1 MGSAEQRE
9 VNRQMEQRNWKIIKY
24 LVILSVIA
32 GLLFW
37 VRTTVRN
44 EFSRSMRENL
54 LRLSNS
60 ISMTDTVAISEKFP
74 DVLIYKYDFD
84 GNEYESGSGLKDLV
98 RELEDFAYGEEHA
111 LYEETYISSYSVKY
125 EGKDYNVVFTPVI
138 EDYQV
143 VGIMVQLHSAQ
154 DYVKLL
160 RTLDNMFLIL
170 FALFAVGF
178 GVATFSID
186 PVTTYAIIVTFA
198 IVIVFIVYPLYEAVR
213 LTFVRTGTFSFDV
226 WKVILTEKGYLKAFA
241 NSVLLGSITATV
253 STFIGF
259 IFAFLVTR
267 TSIKGKKFIST
278 FATLPVISP
287 PFSLTLS
294 IILLFGSNGLI
305 TKQLLKLNWDIYGL
319 DGLVIAQT
327 MGMFP
332 IAYLTM
338 VGVLEAID
346 STLEEASMNLGA
358 SRWKVFTTVTLSLSL
373 PGLLSSWLLVFTNSI
388 ADFANPLMLGGKFN
402 VLSVTAYL
410 EVTGMNRLDRGAALS
425 LLLLLPAL
433 TAFYL
438 QRYVVN
444 RKSYVTVTG
453 KPSGRIV
460 EIVSPGTRRVLTV
473 FVYAM
478 IIFLIGLYS
487 TIFMGCFVKNWGVD
501 YTFTTANIIEALQRG
516 RKALTDTTFLAGVAM
531 PIAGVFSM
539 IVAFLFARK
548 KFPGK
553 KLLQGAV
560 LLPFAIPGTL
570 IGISYVIAFNKPP
583 LILVGTAAIIV
594 INYVIRELPVGVEGG
609 IATLKQIDPSIE
621 EAAQNLG
628 ANPQTVFSTIILP
641 LIRPA
646 FISSLSYTF
655 VRAMTA
661 VSAVVFLISAKWY
674 HITMQI
680 YNFSENLRFGFAS
693 VLSSVLIII
702 ILVVFGLLR
711 LLVRKS
717 EYLEK
722 NIVQQ

>member
-1 MGSAEQRE
+1 ME
-9 VNRQMEQRNWKIIKY
+9 VD
-24 LVILSVIA
+24 LVSERFPNILV
-32 GLLFW
+32 
-37 VRTTVRN
+37 
-44 EFSRSMRENL
+44 
-54 LRLSNS
+54 
-60 ISMTDTVAISEKFP
+60 
-74 DVLIYKYDFD
+74 YKSTFQ
-84 GNEYESGSGLKDLV
+84 GEEYESIEGLKKLIKALPDYI
-98 RELEDFAYGEEHA
+98 YGEEHA
-111 LYEETYISSYSVKY
+111 FYEESYISSNILNVDN
-125 EGKDYNVVFTPVI
+125 KDYFVVFTPKI
-138 EDYQV
+138 ENYEV
-143 VGIMVQLHSAQ
+143 TGVLIQLHPANDSI
-154 DYVKLL
+154 KLL
-160 RTLDNMFLIL
+160 RTVDLMFIIL
-170 FALFAVGF
+170 FVIFAIAF
-178 GVATFSID
+178 AIATFSID
-186 PVTTYAIIVTFA
+186 PVTTYAIIVTFTV
-198 IVIVFIVYPLYEAVR
+198 VIVFIVYPLYEAVR
-213 LTFVRTGTFSFDV
+213 LTFLRTGTFTFDV
-226 WKVILTEKGYLKAFA
+226 WKTVLMEKNYLKAFG
-241 NSVLLGSITATV
+241 NSILLGSLTATV
-253 STFIGF
+253 STIIGF
-259 IFAFLVTR
+259 LFAFLVTR
-267 TSIKGKKFIST
+267 TSIKGKKFLST

-319 DGLVIAQT
+319 DGLVLAQT

-358 SRWKVFTTVTLSLSL
+358 SRWKVFTTVTLPLSL
-373 PGLLSSWLLVFTNSI
+373 PGILSSWLLVFTNSV

-425 LLLLLPAL
+425 LLLLLPTL

-438 QRYVVN
+438 QRYVIN

-460 EIVSPGTRRVLTV
+460 EIVSPNAKRVFGGIAYLI
-473 FVYAM
+473 
-478 IIFLIGLYS
+478 IIFLIALYS
-487 TIFMGCFVKNWGVD
+487 TIFMGCFVKNWGID
-501 YTFTTANIIEALQRG
+501 YTFTTANIVEALQRG
-516 RKALTDTTFLAGVAM
+516 KKALMDTTLLATVAM

-553 KLLQGAV
+553 KTLQGLV
-560 LLPFAIPGTL
+560 LLPFSIPGTL

-609 IATLKQIDPSIE
+609 VATLKQIDPSIE

-641 LIRPA
+641 LVRPA

-655 VRAMTA
+655 VRSMTA

-680 YNFSENLRFGFAS
+680 YNFSENLRFGLAS

-702 ILVVFGLLR
+702 IFAVFGLLR
-711 LLVRKS
+711 VLVRKS

-722 NIVQQ
+722 RIVQQ

>member
-1 MGSAEQRE
+1 
-9 VNRQMEQRNWKIIKY
+9 MEQRNWKIIKF
-24 LVILSVIA
+24 LAVITIVFTI
-32 GLLFW
+32 LFW
-37 VRTTVRN
+37 IRTTIKN
-44 EFSRSMRENL
+44 EFSRMERENL
-54 LRLSNS
+54 LKLANS
-60 ISMTDTVAISEKFP
+60 ISMTDSEKIKENYQ
-74 DVLIYKYDFD
+74 DLEYYVYDFE
-84 GNEYESGSGLKDLV
+84 GNYEESLEGLNNTIKNLP
-98 RELEDFAYGEEHA
+98 DFSYGEEHA
-111 LYEETYISSYSVKY
+111 LYEEIYISPKIITINNKKY
-125 EGKDYNVVFTPVI
+125 FVVFSPIVKDYEVVA
-138 EDYQV
+138 
-143 VGIMVQLHSAQ
+143 IMVQLHNAE
-154 DYVKLL
+154 DTIKLL
-160 RTLDNMFLIL
+160 NTIDIMFLIAL
-170 FALFAVGF
+170 TIFVIGFAIGI
-178 GVATFSID
+178 FSTD
-186 PVTTYAIIVTFA
+186 PVTTYAIIITF
-198 IVIVFIVYPLYEAVR
+198 VVVLVFIVYPLYEAVK
-213 LTFVRTGTFSFDV
+213 LTFTRTGTFTFNV
-226 WKVILTEKGYLKAFA
+226 WKTILTEKNYLKAFF
-241 NSVLLGSITATV
+241 NSILLGTLTATV
-253 STFIGF
+253 STIIGF
-259 IFAFLVTR
+259 LFAFLVTR

-278 FATLPVISP
+278 MATLPVISP

-305 TKQLLKLNWDIYGL
+305 TKQLLKMNWDIYGL

-338 VGVLEAID
+338 VGVLESID
-346 STLEEASMNLGA
+346 STLEEAAMNLGA
-358 SRWKVFTTVTLSLSL
+358 SRWKIFSTITLPLSL
-373 PGLLSSWLLVFTNSI
+373 PGLLSSWLLVFTNSV

-425 LLLLLPAL
+425 LLLLLPTL

-460 EIVSPGTRRVLTV
+460 EIVSPKTKIFLTTLVYIIV
-473 FVYAM
+473 F
-478 IIFLIGLYS
+478 FLIGLYS
-487 TIFMGCFVKNWGVD
+487 TIFMGCFVKNWGID
-501 YTFTTANIIEALQRG
+501 YTFTTANIKEALQRG
-516 RKALTDTTFLAGVAM
+516 KDALVDTTILASVAM
-531 PIAGVFSM
+531 PIAGIFSM
-539 IVAFLFARK
+539 IVAFLFVRK

-553 KLLQGAV
+553 KILQGLV
-560 LLPFAIPGTL
+560 LLPFSIPGTL

-583 LILVGTAAIIV
+583 IILVGTAAIIV
-594 INYVIRELPVGVEGG
+594 INYIIRELPVGVEGG
-609 IATLKQIDPSIE
+609 VATLKQIDPSIE

-655 VRAMTA
+655 VRSMTA

-680 YNFSENLRFGFAS
+680 YNFSENLRFGLAS

-702 ILVVFGLLR
+702 ILTVFGLLR
-711 LLVRKS
+711 ILVKKS

-722 NIVQQ
+722 TIVQ

>member
-1 MGSAEQRE
+1 
-9 VNRQMEQRNWKIIKY
+9 MEQRNWKITKLIIV
-24 LVILSVIA
+24 LAILFFI
-32 GLLFW
+32 LLW
-37 VRTTVRN
+37 IRTTIRN

-54 LRLSNS
+54 LRFSNS
-60 ISMTDTVAISEKFP
+60 ISSIDTNVISEKFQ
-74 DVLIYKYDFD
+74 DVLIYKSTLQGD
-84 GNEYESGSGLKDLV
+84 EYETVSGLKMLIKALPDYS
-98 RELEDFAYGEEHA
+98 YGEEHA
-111 LYEETYISSYSVKY
+111 LYEETYISPNTLKVD
-125 EGKDYNVVFTPVI
+125 GKDYFVI
-138 EDYQV
+138 FSPIVQDYQV
-143 VGIMVQLHSAQ
+143 TGVLIQLHPAS
-154 DYVKLL
+154 DSLKLL
-160 RTLDNMFLIL
+160 RTVDVMFIIL
-170 FALFAVGF
+170 FSLLSIAFAI
-178 GVATFSID
+178 ATFSID
-186 PVTTYAIIVTFA
+186 PVTTYAIIITFTV
-198 IVIVFIVYPLYEAVR
+198 VITFIVYPLYEAVR
-213 LTFVRTGTFSFDV
+213 LTFMRTGTFTLEV
-226 WKVILTEKGYLKAFA
+226 WKTVLTEKNYLKAFG
-241 NSVLLGSITATV
+241 NSILLGVLTATV
-253 STFIGF
+253 STMVGF
-259 IFAFLVTR
+259 LFAFLVTR
-267 TSIKGKKFIST
+267 TSIKGKKFLST

-327 MGMFP
+327 LGMFP

-358 SRWKVFTTVTLSLSL
+358 SRWKVFTTVTLPLSL
-373 PGLLSSWLLVFTNSI
+373 PGLLSSWLLVFTNSV

-410 EVTGMNRLDRGAALS
+410 EVTGMNRLDRGAVLS
-425 LLLLLPAL
+425 LLLLLPTL

-438 QRYVVN
+438 QRYVVSK
-444 RKSYVTVTG
+444 KSFVTVTG

-460 EIVSPGTRRVLTV
+460 EIVSPGTKKVLGGV
-473 FVYAM
+473 AYM
-478 IIFLIGLYS
+478 IVIFLIGLYS
-487 TIFMGCFVKNWGVD
+487 TIFMGCFVKNWGID
-501 YTFTTANIIEALQRG
+501 YTFTTVNIVEALQRG
-516 RKALTDTTFLAGVAM
+516 KKALMDTTLLSTVAM

-539 IVAFLFARK
+539 LVAFLFARK

-553 KLLQGAV
+553 KILQGLV
-560 LLPFAIPGTL
+560 LLPFSIPGTL

-609 IATLKQIDPSIE
+609 VATLKQIDPSIE

-641 LIRPA
+641 LVRPA

-655 VRAMTA
+655 VRSMTA

-680 YNFSENLRFGFAS
+680 YNFSENLRFGLAS

-711 LLVRKS
+711 ILVRKS

-722 NIVQQ
+722 TIVQ

>member
-1 MGSAEQRE
+1 
-9 VNRQMEQRNWKIIKY
+9 MEQRNWKIIKY
-24 LVILSVIA
+24 VMILIILFV
-32 GLLFW
+32 LLAW
-37 VRTTVRN
+37 VRTTIRN

-54 LRLSNS
+54 LKLANS
-60 ISMTDTVAISEKFP
+60 ISTMQIESINERFP
-74 DVLIYKYDFD
+74 DVIIYFERFD
-84 GNEYESGSGLKDLV
+84 GQFYEEISGLKKMIKQLPDYS
-98 RELEDFAYGEEHA
+98 YGEEHA
-111 LYEETYISSYSVKY
+111 FYEEMYLSPNLLKIDHKTYF
-125 EGKDYNVVFTPVI
+125 VVFTPII

-143 VGIMVQLHSAQ
+143 TGLLVQLHSA
-154 DYVKLL
+154 DSFMKLL
-160 RTLDNMFLIL
+160 RTVDTMILIL
-170 FALFAVGF
+170 FVILAIGF
-178 GVATFSID
+178 GVATFTND
-186 PVTTYAIIVTFA
+186 PVTTYAIIVTFVV
-198 IVIVFIVYPLYEAVR
+198 VITFIVYPLYEAVK
-213 LTFVRTGTFSFDV
+213 LTLLRTGKFSFDV
-226 WKVILTEKGYLKAFA
+226 WKIILTEKGYLKAFT
-241 NSVLLGSITATV
+241 NSILLGSLTATV
-253 STFIGF
+253 STIIGF
-259 IFAFLVTR
+259 IFAFVVTR
-267 TSIKGKKFIST
+267 TAVRGKKFIST

-358 SRWKVFTTVTLSLSL
+358 SRWKVFTTVTLPLSI
-373 PGLLSSWLLVFTNSI
+373 PGLLSAWLLVFTNSV

-425 LLLLLPAL
+425 LLLLLPTL
-433 TAFYL
+433 TAFYI
-438 QRYVVN
+438 QRYIVN

-460 EIVSPGTRRVLTV
+460 EIVSPGTRKLLTV
-473 FVYAM
+473 IVYAV
-478 IIFLIGLYS
+478 IFFLIGLYS
-487 TIFMGCFVKNWGVD
+487 TIFMGCFVKNWGID

-516 RKALTDTTFLAGVAM
+516 KKALMDTTLLASVAM
-531 PIAGVFSM
+531 PIAGIFSM
-539 IVAFLFARK
+539 VVAFLFARK

-553 KLLQGAV
+553 KILQGLV
-560 LLPFAIPGTL
+560 LLPFSIPGTL

-594 INYVIRELPVGVEGG
+594 INYIIRELPVGVEGG
-609 IATLKQIDPSIE
+609 VATLKQIDPAIE

-628 ANPQTVFSTIILP
+628 ANPQTVFRTIILP

-655 VRAMTA
+655 VRSMTA

-680 YNFSENLRFGFAS
+680 YNFSENLRFGLAS
-693 VLSSVLIII
+693 VLSSVLILI
-702 ILVVFGLLR
+702 ILAVFGLLR

-722 NIVQQ
+722 TIIQQ

>member
-1 MGSAEQRE
+1 
-9 VNRQMEQRNWKIIKY
+9 MEQRNWKIIKY
-24 LVILSVIA
+24 VIVLSILFFV
-32 GLLFW
+32 LFW
-37 VRTTVRN
+37 IRTTIRN
-44 EFSRSMRENL
+44 EFSRSLRENL
-54 LRLSNS
+54 FRLANS
-60 ISMTDTVAISEKFP
+60 ISTMEVDSISERFP
-74 DVLIYKYDFD
+74 DILVYKSTFE
-84 GNEYESGSGLKDLV
+84 GEEYETRKGLKGLV
-98 RELEDFAYGEEHA
+98 KTLPDYSYGEEHA
-111 LYEETYISSYSVKY
+111 FYEEVYLSSNILRVDN
-125 EGKDYNVVFTPVI
+125 KDYFVVFTPIVKDF
-138 EDYQV
+138 EV
-143 VGIMVQLHSAQ
+143 AGILIQLHPAS
-154 DYVKLL
+154 DSLKLL
-160 RTLDNMFLIL
+160 RTVDVMFLIFYGL
-170 FALFAVGF
+170 FAIAFAI
-178 GVATFSID
+178 ATFSID

-198 IVIVFIVYPLYEAVR
+198 VVLVFIVYPLYEAVR
-213 LTFVRTGTFSFDV
+213 LTFMRTGTFTTSV
-226 WKVILTEKGYLKAFA
+226 WKTVLTEKGYLKAFA

-253 STFIGF
+253 STIVGF
-259 IFAFLVTR
+259 LFAFLVTR
-267 TSIKGKKFIST
+267 TAIKGKKFIST
-278 FATLPVISP
+278 LATLPVISP

-305 TKQLLKLNWDIYGL
+305 TKQFLKLNWDIYGL

-358 SRWKVFTTVTLSLSL
+358 SRWKVFTTVTLPLSL
-373 PGLLSSWLLVFTNSI
+373 PGLLSSWLLVFTNSV

-425 LLLLLPAL
+425 LLLLLPTL

-460 EIVSPGTRRVLTV
+460 EIVSPGARRVLSV
-473 FVYAM
+473 IAYVI
-478 IIFLIGLYS
+478 IIFLVGLYS
-487 TIFMGCFVKNWGVD
+487 TIFMGCFVKNWGID
-501 YTFTTANIIEALQRG
+501 YTFTTANIVEALQRG
-516 RKALTDTTFLAGVAM
+516 KKALTDTTLLATVAM

-539 IVAFLFARK
+539 IVAFLFVRK

-553 KLLQGAV
+553 KLLQGLV
-560 LLPFAIPGTL
+560 LLPFSIPGTL
-570 IGISYVIAFNKPP
+570 VGISYVIAFNKPP

-609 IATLKQIDPSIE
+609 VATLKQIDPSIE

-655 VRAMTA
+655 VRSMTA

-680 YNFSENLRFGFAS
+680 YNFSENLRFGLAS

-722 NIVQQ
+722 TIVQQ

>member
-1 MGSAEQRE
+1 
-9 VNRQMEQRNWKIIKY
+9 
-24 LVILSVIA
+24 
-32 GLLFW
+32 
-37 VRTTVRN
+37 
-44 EFSRSMRENL
+44 MRENL
-54 LRLSNS
+54 LRFSNS
-60 ISMTDTVAISEKFP
+60 ISSIDTNVISEKFQ
-74 DVLIYKYDFD
+74 DVLIYKSTLQGD
-84 GNEYESGSGLKDLV
+84 EYETVSGLKMLIKALPDYS
-98 RELEDFAYGEEHA
+98 YGEEHA
-111 LYEETYISSYSVKY
+111 LYEETYISPNTLKVD
-125 EGKDYNVVFTPVI
+125 GKDYFVI
-138 EDYQV
+138 FSPIVQDYQV
-143 VGIMVQLHSAQ
+143 TGVLIQLHPAS
-154 DYVKLL
+154 DSLKLL
-160 RTLDNMFLIL
+160 RTVDVMFIIL
-170 FALFAVGF
+170 FSLLSIAFAI
-178 GVATFSID
+178 ATFSID
-186 PVTTYAIIVTFA
+186 PVTTYAIIITFTV
-198 IVIVFIVYPLYEAVR
+198 VITFIVYPLYEAVR
-213 LTFVRTGTFSFDV
+213 LTFMRTGTFTLEV
-226 WKVILTEKGYLKAFA
+226 WKTVLTEKNYLKAFG
-241 NSVLLGSITATV
+241 NSILLGVLTATV
-253 STFIGF
+253 STMVGF
-259 IFAFLVTR
+259 LFAFLVTR
-267 TSIKGKKFIST
+267 TSIKGKKFLST

-327 MGMFP
+327 LGMFP

-358 SRWKVFTTVTLSLSL
+358 SRWKVFTTVTLPLSL
-373 PGLLSSWLLVFTNSI
+373 PGLLSSWLLVFTNSV

-410 EVTGMNRLDRGAALS
+410 EVTGMNRLDRGAVLS
-425 LLLLLPAL
+425 LLLLLPTL

-438 QRYVVN
+438 QRYVVSK
-444 RKSYVTVTG
+444 KSFVTVTG

-460 EIVSPGTRRVLTV
+460 EIVSPGTKKVLGGV
-473 FVYAM
+473 AYM
-478 IIFLIGLYS
+478 IVIFLIGLYS
-487 TIFMGCFVKNWGVD
+487 TIFMGCFVKNWGID
-501 YTFTTANIIEALQRG
+501 YTFTTVNIVEALQRG
-516 RKALTDTTFLAGVAM
+516 KKALMDTTLLSTVAM

-539 IVAFLFARK
+539 LVAFLFARK

-553 KLLQGAV
+553 KILQGLV
-560 LLPFAIPGTL
+560 LLPFSIPGTL

-609 IATLKQIDPSIE
+609 VATLKQIDPSIE

-641 LIRPA
+641 LVRPA

-655 VRAMTA
+655 VRSMTA

-680 YNFSENLRFGFAS
+680 YNFSENLRFGLAS

-711 LLVRKS
+711 ILVRKS

-722 NIVQQ
+722 TIVQ

>member
-1 MGSAEQRE
+1 
-9 VNRQMEQRNWKIIKY
+9 MEQRNWKITKLIIV
-24 LVILSVIA
+24 LAILFFI
-32 GLLFW
+32 LFW
-37 VRTTVRN
+37 IRTTIRN

-54 LRLSNS
+54 LRFSNS
-60 ISMTDTVAISEKFP
+60 ISSIDTNVISEKFQ
-74 DVLIYKYDFD
+74 DVLIYKSTLQGD
-84 GNEYESGSGLKDLV
+84 EYETVSGLKMLIKALPDYS
-98 RELEDFAYGEEHA
+98 YGEEHA
-111 LYEETYISSYSVKY
+111 LYEETYISPNTLKVD
-125 EGKDYNVVFTPVI
+125 GKDYFVI
-138 EDYQV
+138 FSPIVQDYQV
-143 VGIMVQLHSAQ
+143 TGVLIQLHPAS
-154 DYVKLL
+154 DSLKLL
-160 RTLDNMFLIL
+160 RTVDVMFIIL
-170 FALFAVGF
+170 FSLLSIAFAI
-178 GVATFSID
+178 ATFSID
-186 PVTTYAIIVTFA
+186 PVTTYAIIITFTV
-198 IVIVFIVYPLYEAVR
+198 VITFIVYPLYEAVR
-213 LTFVRTGTFSFDV
+213 LTFMRTGTFTLEV
-226 WKVILTEKGYLKAFA
+226 WKTVLTEKNYLKAFG
-241 NSVLLGSITATV
+241 NSILLGVLTATV
-253 STFIGF
+253 STMVGF
-259 IFAFLVTR
+259 LFAFLVTR
-267 TSIKGKKFIST
+267 TSIKGKKFLST

-358 SRWKVFTTVTLSLSL
+358 SRWKVFTTVTLPLSL
-373 PGLLSSWLLVFTNSI
+373 PGLLSSWLLVFTNSV

-410 EVTGMNRLDRGAALS
+410 EVTGMNRLDRGAVLS
-425 LLLLLPAL
+425 LLLLLPTL

-438 QRYVVN
+438 QRYVVSK
-444 RKSYVTVTG
+444 KSFVTVTG

-460 EIVSPGTRRVLTV
+460 EIVSPGTKKVLGGV
-473 FVYAM
+473 AYM
-478 IIFLIGLYS
+478 IVIFLIGLYS
-487 TIFMGCFVKNWGVD
+487 TIFMGCFVKNWGID
-501 YTFTTANIIEALQRG
+501 YTFTTVNIVEALQRG
-516 RKALTDTTFLAGVAM
+516 KKALMDTTLLSTVAM

-539 IVAFLFARK
+539 LVAFLFARK

-553 KLLQGAV
+553 KILQGLV
-560 LLPFAIPGTL
+560 LLPFSIPGTL

-609 IATLKQIDPSIE
+609 VATLKQIDPSIE

-641 LIRPA
+641 LVRPA

-655 VRAMTA
+655 VRSMTA

-680 YNFSENLRFGFAS
+680 YNFSENLRFGLAS

-711 LLVRKS
+711 ILVRKS

-722 NIVQQ
+722 TIVQ